1 MMIPIPNVLS
11 AEQVAQCRQVLESAQ
26 WIDGRVGTGHQS
38 GQVKRNMQLPQDSP
52 VAGQLREVIL
62 GALDKNLLF
71 MSAALPARIY
81 PPSFNRYEGGETFG
95 DHIDNAILQVRGT
108 QQRLRTDI
116 SATLFFS
123 NPDEYEG
130 GELIVNDTYGAHA
143 VKLPAGHM
151 ILYPA
156 SSIHRV
162 TPVTRGTRLASFFW
176 IHSLI
181 RDDYQRA
188 LLFNMD
194 MAIIQL
200 RQKVNDNDKNIV
212 SLTSCYHNLLRMW
225 ATPL

>member
-11 AEQVAQCRQVLESAQ
+11 AEQVAQCRQLLDAAQ
-26 WIDGRVGTGHQS
+26 WIDGRVGTGYQS
-38 GQVKRNMQLPQDSP
+38 SKVKRNMQLPQDSP
-52 VAGQLREVIL
+52 AAQQLREIVV
-62 GALDKNLLF
+62 GALDKSLLF
-71 MSAALPARIY
+71 MSAALPSRIY

-95 DHIDNAILQVRGT
+95 DHIDNALLQARGA
-108 QQRLRTDI
+108 QLRLRTDI

-123 NPDEYEG
+123 NPEDYEG
-130 GELIVNDTYGAHA
+130 GELIVNDTYGAHS

-151 ILYPA
+151 ILYPS

-181 RDDYQRA
+181 REDAQRA

-194 MAIIQL
+194 MAIVQL
-200 RQKVNDNDKNIV
+200 RQQINDNDNSIV

-225 ATPL
+225 ATP